1 MKTAIARISY
11 GITSLLPALFL
22 LTFTSVS
29 SLEGQVVGI
38 GPTAVGRTKEVM
50 IPVEFAET
58 LRIKPDSSKYA
69 LLTGS
74 GEKVYCS
81 KVVAVNKRMRFF
93 FQLNSANFVIFER
106 LISDSTGYAIINF
119 ESVASDG
126 DTIHSGD
133 LVDETQGKIR
143 RISESAWKKYI
154 LDEYASQYLFPHSLN
169 VGTQLG
175 AGDSTKTVYFLELVQ
190 SGSWIS
196 SEKISVFWGI
206 KGRWSTDNQD
216 VMNYTKFYPATILF
230 NGSSSRF
237 SLMAGVETGYLGFRK
252 QGRGAVKGEFQFRL
266 PFNPI
271 DFTLGTPRWRINPV
285 MVLSGQWNTGWS
297 DVKVPDSLKSSFDVR
312 AAIRYDIPVGK
323 NYYLQTSVIG
333 NYSTVTEK
341 LDYSYEISL
350 GYIANGE
357 VRIMALYKQGY
368 QEVTYQYDRK
378 LLLGFAF
385 DILNQSTV
393 AD

>member
-1 MKTAIARISY
+1 METAIARFLP
-11 GITSLLPALFL
+11 TLLL
-22 LTFTSVS
+22 LTITGVS
-29 SLEGQVVGI
+29 SLEGQVVGA

-58 LRIKPDSSKYA
+58 LKINPDKSKYA
-69 LLTGS
+69 LLTSS

-81 KVVAVNKRMRFF
+81 KVVAVSKRMRFF
-93 FQLNSANFVIFER
+93 FQVNSSTFVVFER
-106 LISDSTGYAIINF
+106 LISDSSGYSITNLEPITT
-119 ESVASDG
+119 DG
-126 DTIHSGD
+126 DTIQPGE
-133 LVDETQGKIR
+133 LVDGTQGKIR
-143 RISESAWKKYI
+143 RISESNWKKYI

-175 AGDSTKTVYFLELVQ
+175 VADSTKTVYFLELIQ

-196 SEKISVFWGI
+196 SPNISVFWGI

-230 NGSSSRF
+230 NGTSSRF

-271 DFTLGTPRWRINPV
+271 DFTLGNPRWRINPV

-297 DVKVPDSLKSSFDVR
+297 DVKVPDSLKSGFDVN

-341 LDYSYEISL
+341 LDYSYEVSL

-368 QEVTYQYDRK
+368 QEVTYEYDRK

-393 AD
+393 SD